1 MGAIEVANSEE
12 LNMKELVKRLSKLD
26 VNKLEKLRSQIDKV
40 VAFKKAPTKA
50 ERELQLVKEIKRKIL
65 NSLIK
70 YKNSLVTKLKDG
82 SIVEKE
88 KEDLNFTINYLD
100 ELNAERIVLM
110 GELAKLR
117 EVDILLVAREFNKHH
132 L

>member
-1 MGAIEVANSEE
+1 MGAIEASKREE
-12 LNMKELVKRLSKLD
+12 MGYKEMVKNLDKLD
-26 VNKLEKLRSQIDKV
+26 VTRLEKLRSHIDKV
-40 VAFKKAPTKA
+40 VAFKKSPSKA
-50 ERELQLVKEIKRKIL
+50 EREMQLVKEIKRKIP

-70 YKNSLVTKLKDG
+70 YKNSLVSKLKDG
-82 SIVEKE
+82 SIVDKE

-117 EVDILLVAREFNKHH
+117 EVDILLVAREFNKHN

>member
-1 MGAIEVANSEE
+1 
-12 LNMKELVKRLSKLD
+12 MKELVKRLSKLD

-40 VAFKKAPTKA
+40 VAYKKAPTKA
-50 ERELQLVKEIKRKIL
+50 ERESQLVKEIKRKIP

-117 EVDILLVAREFNKHH
+117 IVDILLVAREFNKHN